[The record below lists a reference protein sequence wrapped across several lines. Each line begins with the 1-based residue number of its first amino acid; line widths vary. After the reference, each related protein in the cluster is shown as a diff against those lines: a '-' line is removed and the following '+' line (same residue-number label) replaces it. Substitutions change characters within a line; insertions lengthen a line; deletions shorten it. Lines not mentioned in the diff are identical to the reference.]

1 VWRRIARLVLVPVAL
16 LVLVPVAVLVAFLLL
31 WGAFREQEGGAFRVV
46 GGLRVRAGEE
56 RADAVVS
63 YALP

>member
-1 VWRRIARLVLVPVAL
+1 MRVAL
-16 LVLVPVAVLVAFLLL
+16 LVRVPGAVLVAFLLL
-31 WGAFREQEGGAFRVV
+31 WGAFRELEGGAFLVV

-56 RADAVVS
+56 LADAVVS

>member
-1 VWRRIARLVLVPVAL
+1 MPVAL